1 MTNDPRL
8 FRSPLKPYRRGI
20 KVGGGRIYSIYK
32 GIVEMRLLD
41 RSSTLLLD
49 ILYVPGLSI
58 NLLLV
63 KKVYLNSTI
72 KGTFNN

>member
-1 MTNDPRL
+1 
-8 FRSPLKPYRRGI
+8 
-20 KVGGGRIYSIYK
+20 VGRGRIYLIYR
-32 GIVEMRLLD
+32 GTAEIRLLD
-41 RSSTLLLD
+41 RSSTSLLD
-49 ILYVPGLSI
+49 ILYILRLSV